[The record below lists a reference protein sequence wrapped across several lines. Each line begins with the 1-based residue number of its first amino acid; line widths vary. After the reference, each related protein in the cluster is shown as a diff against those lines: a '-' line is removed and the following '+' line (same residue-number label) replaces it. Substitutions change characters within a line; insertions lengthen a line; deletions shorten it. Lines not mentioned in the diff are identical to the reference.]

1 MIIYVYTLTVLEI
14 YLDDTRIIILR
25 NAIGVMDDG
34 VYHYYSSGK
43 SRTQL
48 KRIPITLVD
57 FQRMLHDLALTSS
70 SFDDDK
76 VNNL

>member
-1 MIIYVYTLTVLEI
+1 MMEL
-14 YLDDTRIIILR
+14 
-25 NAIGVMDDG
+25 
-34 VYHYYSSGK
+34 YHYHSSGK
-43 SRTQL
+43 SRNQL

-57 FQRMLHDLALTSS
+57 FQRMLHDLALSSS